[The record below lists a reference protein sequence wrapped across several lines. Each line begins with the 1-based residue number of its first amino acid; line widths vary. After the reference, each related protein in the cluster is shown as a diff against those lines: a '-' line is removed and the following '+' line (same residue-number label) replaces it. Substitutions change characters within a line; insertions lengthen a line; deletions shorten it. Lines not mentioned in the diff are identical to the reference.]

1 MCAPNQELKKRDTNI
16 FSQNGPAM
24 CAPNQELNLKFLVL
38 QTLLWLKMIDFMA
51 LNSGFNPDQLL
62 ANDD

>member
-1 MCAPNQELKKRDTNI
+1 
-16 FSQNGPAM
+16 M

-62 ANDD
+62 ANHD